1 MLVSIHPDNPQD
13 AKLRKVVDCIKDGGV
28 IIYPT
33 DTIYAI
39 GCDLNN
45 HKAVER
51 VARIKGVKM
60 DKANFSLVCYD
71 LSHLSTY
78 AKQIDTN
85 TFKLMK
91 RVLPG
96 PYTFILPAS
105 KEVPKLF
112 TSRKKT
118 IGIRIPDNDIARE
131 LVLRLGHPIIATSV
145 HDDDDVLEYTTD
157 PELIHE
163 RYEKQVDMVIDGGYG
178 NNVASTVLSSLGSG
192 IEVIREGAGEVDWE

>member
-1 MLVSIHPDNPQD
+1 
-13 AKLRKVVDCIKDGGV
+13 
-28 IIYPT
+28 
-33 DTIYAI
+33 
-39 GCDLNN
+39 
-45 HKAVER
+45 
-51 VARIKGVKM
+51 
-60 DKANFSLVCYD
+60 LVCYD

-112 TSRKKT
+112 YSRKKT

-145 HDDDDVLEYTTD
+145 RDDDEVIEYTTD

-163 RYEKQVDMVIDGGYG
+163 RYENQVDMVIDGGFG
-178 NNVASTVLSSLGSG
+178 KNIASTVISSLGDG
-192 IEVIREGAGEVDWE
+192 IEVIREGAGEVDW